1 MVYTKNLFSR
11 KSFKRIPLKPHLKMS
26 IAVIGPSAFVT
37 CFQLI
42 GAQGYEANNEETVVA
57 TLDRITRDDYKI
69 IIVPEQYTQ
78 ATRPIR
84 EEVMR
89 RGEITPLFALIPG
102 LTMKTGMRMEEL
114 QVVVSLAIG
123 TKLEL

>member
-1 MVYTKNLFSR
+1 
-11 KSFKRIPLKPHLKMS
+11 MS

-42 GAQGYEANNEETVVA
+42 GAQGYEANNEETVVT
-57 TLDRITRDDYKI
+57 TLNRIIHDDYKI
-69 IIVPEQYTQ
+69 IIVPERYTL

-84 EEVMR
+84 EDVMK

-102 LTMKTGMRMEEL
+102 LTMETGMRMEEL
-114 QVVVSLAIG
+114 QAVVSLAIG